1 MSNMF
6 DTAPERLHR
15 TEDRRFNFLSVE
27 KFNFSAIPIGLH

>member
-15 TEDRRFNFLSVE
+15 TEDRRFNFFSVE
-27 KFNFSAIPIGLH
+27 KFNFSAVPIGLH